1 MARMM
6 MGKVVP
12 DGYRAVN
19 ELHNYVQANVEPRI
33 HELVKIRASQINGCA
48 YCLDLHS
55 RDARSFGESQQ
66 RLDTLAAWRETSF
79 FDERERAALALTE
92 AVTLVAGHHIA
103 DEVWDAAAAVFS
115 QEELANLVLAI
126 AQINTWNRIAIST
139 GMEPRARTEAA
150 AK

>member
-6 MGKVVP
+6 IGKVVP

-19 ELHNYVQANVEPRI
+19 ALHDYVQASVEPRI

-48 YCLDLHS
+48 YCLDMHS
-55 RDARSFGESQQ
+55 RDARSIGESQQ

-92 AVTLVAGHHIA
+92 AITLIAGHHMPA
-103 DEVWDAAAAVFS
+103 EAWEQAALHFT

-139 GMEPRARTEAA
+139 GMEPRPRVDAA